1 MNTNAEQ
8 EHGHGHDHEQEP
20 EPEPGAEQELDRTQ
34 DQQQPRDT
42 DGRAGRTLT
51 RRVLVVGIDGV
62 RYDLLD
68 QVAMP
73 RLTQLRA
80 AGFLAPV
87 LVDEQTPTM
96 SGPCWATIATG
107 VRVGKHGVWSN
118 DFSGH
123 RLGVFPDFA
132 TRLARGLGRTT
143 FVAAGWDP
151 LVLARDGGPLF
162 AAPSRLVYVAPEAH
176 TAEAWEQADEA
187 VTVDAEAVLRRDP
200 VDAAFVYLGA
210 VDETGHLHGCGE
222 RYLASIENADARLGR
237 LLDALQARDAGPDE
251 DWTVIVVTD
260 HGHVDEGGHG
270 QRSDVERT
278 AWIAA
283 AGPDL
288 APGVAPSRELHHAD
302 VAAHVFKALGLEP
315 DRHWTFDGTHFA
327 TVEDSDHSV
336 SDGTDRS
343 VDDGAD
349 RSANN
354 VPNRGA
360 AAVVPQLARAEAR
373 VS

>member
-1 MNTNAEQ
+1 MDARTRQ
-8 EHGHGHDHEQEP
+8 ES
-20 EPEPGAEQELDRTQ
+20 GAC
-34 DQQQPRDT
+34 
-42 DGRAGRTLT
+42 T

-62 RYDLLD
+62 RFDYLGGR
-68 QVAMP
+68 VATP
-73 RLTQLRA
+73 RLDEVAR

-107 VRVGKHGVWSN
+107 VHVGKHGVWSN

-132 TRLARGLGRTT
+132 TRLARGFGRRT

-162 AAPSRLVYVAPEAH
+162 AAPTRLLYLAPEAH
-176 TAEAWEQADEA
+176 TAEAWERVDEEITA
-187 VTVDAEAVLRRDP
+187 DAEAVLRRDP

-210 VDETGHLHGCGE
+210 VDETAHMHGCGA
-222 RYLASIENADARLGR
+222 RYVASIENADARLGR
-237 LLDALQARDAGPDE
+237 LLDALRGRTEYEHE

-270 QRSDVERT
+270 RRSTRERT
-278 AWIAA
+278 AWIAC

-288 APGVAPSRELHHAD
+288 APGALPARDLRHVD

-315 DRHWTFDGTHFA
+315 DRHWTL
-327 TVEDSDHSV
+327 
-336 SDGTDRS
+336 
-343 VDDGAD
+343 DGAD
-349 RSANN
+349 FATSPA
-354 VPNRGA
+354 VA
-360 AAVVPQLARAEAR
+360 DAVAEDAADTADAAVPDAAVAADAASRSRIGDQEPLVAMVP
-373 VS
+373 